1 MLTVYDTIGKK
12 NDKYN
17 DKNNLKKYFQK
28 WSGQHQSNESS
39 IQLFEYLTF
48 RSLGIISAVHYRI
61 LLDMI

>member
-1 MLTVYDTIGKK
+1 
-12 NDKYN
+12 
-17 DKNNLKKYFQK
+17 LKKYFQK